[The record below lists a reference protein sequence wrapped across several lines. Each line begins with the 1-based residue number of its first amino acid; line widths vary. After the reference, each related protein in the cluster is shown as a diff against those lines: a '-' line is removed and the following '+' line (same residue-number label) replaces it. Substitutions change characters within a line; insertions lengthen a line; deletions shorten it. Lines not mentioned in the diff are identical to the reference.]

1 MTADLSI
8 AVISITFVVLVTFLV
23 ITLIQTR
30 KTLESIRK
38 DLHNVSNEAVQ
49 LMHKLD
55 ALTADIKSKS
65 ESLNFVFRPLKSINK
80 AQKQDLDTEEQV
92 VGWIALSLCLFEKIK
107 TAVKHYAK

>member
-1 MTADLSI
+1 MNTDLSV
-8 AVISITFVVLVTFLV
+8 AVISIAFVVLVTFLV

-30 KTLESIRK
+30 KTLESVRK

-49 LMHKLD
+49 LLHKLD
-55 ALTADIKSKS
+55 ALTSDIKSKS

-80 AQKQDLDTEEQV
+80 AQKHDMDTEEQV

-107 TAVKHYAK
+107 AAVQQYAK